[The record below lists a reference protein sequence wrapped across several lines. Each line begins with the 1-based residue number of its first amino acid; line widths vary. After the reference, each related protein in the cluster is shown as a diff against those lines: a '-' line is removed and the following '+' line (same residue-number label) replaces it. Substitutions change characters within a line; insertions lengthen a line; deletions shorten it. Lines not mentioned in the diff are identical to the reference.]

1 MSVLQMLD
9 KAVLAHPERAAT
21 VWGERRRTW
30 AEIAERVGRTAG
42 GLREL
47 GVVDGERVA
56 VLAMNSDVYLE
67 LFFAT
72 PWAGGVVVPLN
83 TRWSSR
89 ELADA
94 LTDCEPVVL
103 LVDETFRPRLDEI
116 LAATSARPTV
126 VTLETAVPATGA
138 VAHDDLVRQG
148 VPCRPSPRTGD
159 DLYAIFYTGGT
170 TGRSRGVMLSH
181 RNFVVCSM
189 IWIATLVF
197 SEDTV
202 YLHSVGFFHLAGAA
216 PLLALTMSGG
226 THVLAPKFEAG
237 PILSTMERERVNY
250 ALFVPTMIGMLL
262 NTDTFDATDLSALR
276 DIEYGASPMPGSL
289 LEEALR
295 RLPGVSFRQGYGCT
309 EATALVTCL
318 QAGFHTLDPRNAEPL
333 TSAGRAVM
341 GVEVR
346 IVDEHG
352 LDVAA
357 GTVGEIAVR
366 GDTVMLGYWNQPE
379 ETAKVLRGGWL
390 HTGDGAWMGPS
401 GLVHIVDRMKDMIVS
416 GGENVYSSEVEQAVY
431 RHPDVLECAV
441 IGIPSG
447 QWGEQVHAEV
457 VLRPG
462 ANATAAELIEHARS
476 LIAGYK
482 CPKSVTIRDEPLP
495 LTAAGKIQKN
505 ALREPYWAGADR
517 QVG

>member
-1 MSVLQMLD
+1 MLD
-9 KAVLAHPERAAT
+9 KTVLHYPDRRAT

-30 AEIAERVGRTAG
+30 TEIGDRVARTAG
-42 GLREL
+42 GLRGL
-47 GVVDGERVA
+47 GVEDGERVA
-56 VLAMNSDVYLE
+56 VLAMNSDAYLE
-67 LFFAT
+67 LFFAAA
-72 PWAGGVVVPLN
+72 WAGGVIVPLN

-94 LTDCEPVVL
+94 LTDCTPAVL
-103 LVDETFRPRLDEI
+103 VVDETFRPRLEEI
-116 LAATSARPTV
+116 LAATGARPRI
-126 VTLETAVPATGA
+126 VTLEAAIPVIGA
-138 VAHDDLVRQG
+138 VRHEDLVTG
-148 VPCRPSPRTGD
+148 SAPCRRSQRTGD

-189 IWIATLVF
+189 IWVATLIF
-197 SEDTV
+197 SEETV

-216 PLLALTMSGG
+216 PVLALTLAGG
-226 THVLAPKFEAG
+226 THVLAPKFEAK
-237 PILSTMERERVNY
+237 PILATIERERVNY
-250 ALFVPTMIGMLL
+250 ALFVPTMIGMML
-262 NTDTFDATDLSALR
+262 NADTFDATDLSALR
-276 DIEYGASPMPGSL
+276 DIEYGASPMPVAL
-289 LEEALR
+289 LEEAMR
-295 RLPGVSFRQGYGCT
+295 RIPGVSFRQGYGCT

-318 QAGFHTLDPRNAEPL
+318 QARFHTLAPAHKEAL

-346 IVDEHG
+346 IVDQDG
-352 LDVAA
+352 VDVPSGA
-357 GTVGEIAVR
+357 VGEIAVR

-379 ETAKVLRGGWL
+379 ETDRVLRNGWL
-390 HTGDGAWMGPS
+390 YTGDGAWMSAS
-401 GLVHIVDRMKDMIVS
+401 GFVHIVDRMKDMIVS

-431 RHPDVLECAV
+431 RHPAVLECAV
-441 IGIPSG
+441 IGVPSR

-462 ANATAAELIEHARS
+462 ASATAEEIIAYARG

-482 CPKSVTIRDEPLP
+482 CPKSVTIRHEPLP

-505 ALREPYWAGADR
+505 LLREPYWAGADR